1 MNHSICWNHATRCR
15 SLFLLLRSVLLHQ
28 FRKFRQSE
36 PIPLFGRS
44 GRPENTARLYTNRSN
59 EFAVPIDDFVI
70 YECFRFELVRHDAA
84 LPLTTRIVD
93 PIRDFV
99 KRRFLGWYRAMNDKI
114 YRAAIV
120 GCGRIAGGLAG
131 GDGSLGVLTHS
142 EAYRASPRT
151 ALVGVCDA
159 DRLRAE
165 SFARDWGGGNAY
177 TNINE
182 LLERER
188 PEVVSLCTPDETHE
202 ELALAILQSSSRP
215 LALFCEKPIAL
226 TVRGARRVVAAA
238 RDANVRLAVNYSRR
252 YVDSVRAVRD
262 LIQGGEL
269 GAVQTIHGWYTK
281 GVMHN
286 GSHWFDLLRYLVGEV
301 VQASGRIARD
311 SNPTDPDMDVTL
323 EMASGTFAHLSS
335 CDARFFAVFEMD
347 LMFERGRI
355 ELREAAL
362 SPQLSLV
369 KPSDRFPEYKE
380 LKNTAREFGD
390 MRNPML
396 HAVEDIVHA
405 LDTSTE
411 PLCRGGDGVAAL
423 AVAEAAILSARN
435 GGKYT
440 PVISYEA

>member
-1 MNHSICWNHATRCR
+1 MNGKT
-15 SLFLLLRSVLLHQ
+15 
-28 FRKFRQSE
+28 
-36 PIPLFGRS
+36 
-44 GRPENTARLYTNRSN
+44 
-59 EFAVPIDDFVI
+59 
-70 YECFRFELVRHDAA
+70 
-84 LPLTTRIVD
+84 
-93 PIRDFV
+93 
-99 KRRFLGWYRAMNDKI
+99 

-165 SFARDWGGGNAY
+165 TFARYWGGCNAY
-177 TNINE
+177 ANINE

-215 LALFCEKPIAL
+215 LAILCEKPIAL
-226 TVRGARRVVAAA
+226 TVRGAQRVVAAA

-252 YVDSVRAVRD
+252 YVDSVRAARD
-262 LIQGGEL
+262 LIQRGEL
-269 GAVQTIHGWYTK
+269 GAVQAIHGWYTK
-281 GVMHN
+281 GVRHN

-311 SNPTDPDMDVTL
+311 SNPTDPDMDVAL
-323 EMASGTFAHLSS
+323 EMASGVFAYLSS
-335 CDARFFAVFEMD
+335 CDARLYAVFEMD
-347 LMFERGRI
+347 LMLEKGRI

-369 KPSDRFPEYKE
+369 KPSSRFPGYAE
-380 LKNTAREFGD
+380 LENAAHEFGD
-390 MRNPML
+390 MRNSIL

-405 LDTSTE
+405 LDTSAE
-411 PLCRGGDGVAAL
+411 PLCRGVDGVAAL
-423 AVAEAAILSARN
+423 AVAEAAILSVHN
-435 GGKYT
+435 GGQYM
-440 PVISYEA
+440 PVISHEV